1 MLKLEKYS
9 FGLGDR
15 FAQQGKAQL
24 RAIMKINEKGQS
36 VVPIWN
42 KSFREHLIVGT
53 SPEDVRIEADN
64 AVAALNWKG
73 NYYIDA
79 DHINGENV
87 DNIGSV
93 SNPESLDCY
102 KNIIIS
108 D

>member
-24 RAIMKINEKGQS
+24 RAIMKINEEGQS

-79 DHINGENV
+79 YHINAENV
-87 DNIGSV
+87 DSFLKP
-93 SNPESLDCY
+93 SN
-102 KNIIIS
+102 
-108 D
+108 